1 MRSASILIVTSL
13 LEDYVHDVENP
24 DISDYLLILHCL
36 GAGGLT
42 LQEINALAVEEGDD
56 EIAVITQTA
65 LTLTKEDLK

>member
-1 MRSASILIVTSL
+1 MRSASILVVTSL

-24 DISDYLLILHCL
+24 DISDYLVILHCL

-42 LQEINALAVEEGDD
+42 LQEINAFAVEEGDD

-65 LTLTKEDLK
+65 LTLL

>member
-13 LEDYVHDVENP
+13 LEDYVHDVEYA
-24 DISDYLLILHCL
+24 DISAYLIILHCL

-42 LQEINALAVEEGDD
+42 LQEINAFAAEEDDD

-65 LTLTKEDLK
+65 LTLLLE